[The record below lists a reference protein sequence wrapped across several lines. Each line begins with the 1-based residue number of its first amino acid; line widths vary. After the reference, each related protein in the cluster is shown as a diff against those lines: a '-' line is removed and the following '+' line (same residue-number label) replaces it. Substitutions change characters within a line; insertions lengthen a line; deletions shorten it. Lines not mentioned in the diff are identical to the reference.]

1 LPAINLF
8 ILSIG
13 VTMNHHNPI
22 TEILNKLKRHPH
34 NSDQPDL
41 TQTETIANQR
51 QLIKFWVDHSR
62 ELELENEQLK
72 LQIATLR
79 EEYNSTEIHD

>member
-1 LPAINLF
+1 M
-8 ILSIG
+8 
-13 VTMNHHNPI
+13 THHI
-22 TEILNKLKRHPH
+22 AEILNKLKRHPN

-41 TQTETIANQR
+41 TQSETILNQR

-62 ELELENEQLK
+62 KLELDNEALK

-79 EEYNSTEIHD
+79 EKYNCTEIPE

>member
-1 LPAINLF
+1 M
-8 ILSIG
+8 
-13 VTMNHHNPI
+13 THHNPI
-22 TEILNKLKRHPH
+22 TEVIKKLKRHPH

-41 TQTETIANQR
+41 TESETIANQR

-62 ELELENEQLK
+62 KLELENEALK

-79 EEYNSTEIHD
+79 EEYNYTQIAE

>member
-1 LPAINLF
+1 M
-8 ILSIG
+8 
-13 VTMNHHNPI
+13 THHNPI
-22 TEILNKLKRHPH
+22 TEVIKKLKRHPY

-41 TQTETIANQR
+41 TQSETIANQR
-51 QLIKFWVDHSR
+51 QLIKFWVDNSTK
-62 ELELENEQLK
+62 LELENQALK